1 MQRRGGTTT
10 TAATPSSTLKTNS
23 RLAVNNNGDGSDSD
37 SNKVSKWSQRRIKK
51 GITRIGKQLSIG
63 VQLLLVIVTLG
74 TLLVLLFYTPHS
86 RLSYIHNNNNYKV
99 KMKQPQGVMRWD
111 SYSVGSSSIINRAAA
126 ALNSQQQ
133 QQQQQQQHAKPSM
146 DKQQQRRRR
155 SKRKDSIIGNS
166 RSTTTTTDDTTII
179 DTVGTVSPTTNTTLH
194 IIFST
199 DCSTYQQWQ
208 SYLFFYSAYTVGQPG
223 YITRIVSGCNDDDD
237 DDSSSSKKKMKEDK
251 ERQWHNRHIRQVM
264 SDRYRIHFTPKFST
278 VKEYNEDGGGG
289 GGGGGSS
296 SKGKEYK
303 Y

>member
-1 MQRRGGTTT
+1 VGG
-10 TAATPSSTLKTNS
+10 
-23 RLAVNNNGDGSDSD
+23 
-37 SNKVSKWSQRRIKK
+37 
-51 GITRIGKQLSIG
+51 
-63 VQLLLVIVTLG
+63 
-74 TLLVLLFYTPHS
+74 
-86 RLSYIHNNNNYKV
+86 
-99 KMKQPQGVMRWD
+99 
-111 SYSVGSSSIINRAAA
+111 SSIINRAAA
-126 ALNSQQQ
+126 LNS

-146 DKQQQRRRR
+146 DEQQQRRRR
-155 SKRKDSIIGNS
+155 SKRKDSIIGNN
-166 RSTTTTTDDTTII
+166 RSTTATDETTII

-237 DDSSSSKKKMKEDK
+237 DSSSSSSKKKKTKEDK
-251 ERQWHNRHIRQVM
+251 ERQWHNIHIRQVM

-278 VKEYNEDGGGG
+278 VKEYNEDGGDGG

-296 SKGKEYK
+296 KGKEYK